1 MNLKYEA
8 IELPK
13 KAKKPAERKETGKKA
28 KKQVANDA
36 VKAETKSF
44 SLEEIKAECRTT
56 KLKLNDDI
64 WRAKQDIKQL
74 RLLKRQ
80 ARTTYKLKKTQAK
93 ISDLIEK

>member
-1 MNLKYEA
+1 MLFRSVSQSRY
-8 IELPK
+8 
-13 KAKKPAERKETGKKA
+13 RQKA
-28 KKQVANDA
+28 KKQVASDA
-36 VKAETKSF
+36 VKVETKSF
-44 SLEEIKAECRTT
+44 SLEEIKAEYRTT